1 LSNLVIGEL
10 IGGSF
15 QSVQSIPRLL
25 NDSITQSPMLIA
37 LGVTGGIGAYK
48 AVEVARG
55 LQKRGHEVVA
65 VMTHGATRFV
75 GPITFEAIT
84 RRQVITDQF
93 EAGMNADIEH
103 IALASTIDL
112 LLIAPA
118 TANIIGKLAN
128 GIADDFLSTLYTATR
143 APLLLAPAMNTQM
156 FEHEAVRKNLETLA
170 ARGARFVEPGEG
182 YLACGW
188 IGKGRL
194 AEPEDIVA
202 AAEAILRP
210 EGPLRGQR
218 LLVTAGP
225 TYEDVDP
232 VRYIGNRSSGR
243 MGYAIAAEAARR
255 GALVTLVTGPTTI
268 EAPAVRELVK
278 VRSAADMHQAVL
290 SRAADMDVIVMAAA
304 VADYAP
310 AERAGQKVAKEGETL
325 TLMLK
330 RTPDILGE
338 LGEQRAA
345 KGIGPLLIGFAAET
359 QDVVAR
365 ASAKRERKH
374 ADLIV
379 ANDVSRADA
388 GFDVDTN
395 AVTIV
400 GPSGAETLPL
410 QSKSRVAAEI
420 LNRVERLLAPAGG
433 VRLPASAPHA

>member
-1 LSNLVIGEL
+1 
-10 IGGSF
+10 
-15 QSVQSIPRLL
+15 
-25 NDSITQSPMLIA
+25 MALIA

-48 AVEVARG
+48 AVEVTRG
-55 LQKRGHEVVA
+55 LQKRGHDVVA
-65 VMTHGATRFV
+65 VMTHSAARFV

-84 RRQVITDQF
+84 RRRVITDQF
-93 EAGMNADIEH
+93 EDGMNADIEH

-143 APLLLAPAMNTQM
+143 APLLMAPAMNTQM
-156 FEHEAVRKNLETLA
+156 FEHEAVRRNLDTLA

-194 AEPEDIVA
+194 AEPDEIVA
-202 AAEAILRP
+202 AADAILRP

-225 TYEDVDP
+225 TYEDIDP

-255 GALVTLVTGPTTI
+255 GALVTLVTGPTSI
-268 EAPAVRELVK
+268 AAPAVRDVIK
-278 VRSAADMHQAVL
+278 VRGAAEMHQAVM
-290 SRAADMDVIVMAAA
+290 SRADDVDVMVMAAA
-304 VADYAP
+304 VADYSP
-310 AERAGQKVAKEGETL
+310 AERAPQKVAKDADTL
-325 TLMLK
+325 TLTLTK
-330 RTPDILGE
+330 TPDILGS
-338 LGEQRAA
+338 LGQRRVA
-345 KGIGPLLIGFAAET
+345 KGGGPILIGFAAET
-359 QDVVAR
+359 QDVIAR
-365 ASAKRERKH
+365 AAAKRERKH
-374 ADLIV
+374 ADFIV

-400 GPSGAETLPL
+400 GPDGAESLPL
-410 QSKSRVAAEI
+410 QSKSRVAGEI
-420 LNRVERLLAPAGG
+420 LDRVERLLAARPAGN
-433 VRLPASAPHA
+433 VRR

>member
-1 LSNLVIGEL
+1 
-10 IGGSF
+10 
-15 QSVQSIPRLL
+15 
-25 NDSITQSPMLIA
+25 
-37 LGVTGGIGAYK
+37 
-48 AVEVARG
+48 
-55 LQKRGHEVVA
+55 
-65 VMTHGATRFV
+65 
-75 GPITFEAIT
+75 
-84 RRQVITDQF
+84 
-93 EAGMNADIEH
+93 MNADIEH

-143 APLLLAPAMNTQM
+143 APVLIAPAMNTQM
-156 FEHEAVRKNLETLA
+156 FEHEAVRRNLETLA
-170 ARGARFVEPGEG
+170 ARGAKFVAPGDG

-218 LLVTAGP
+218 VLVTAGP

-255 GALVTLVTGPTTI
+255 GADVTLVTGPTSL
-268 EAPAVRELVK
+268 EAPPVREV
-278 VRSAADMHQAVL
+278 VRVRGAAEMHQAVL
-290 SRAADMDVIVMAAA
+290 SRSGDMQVVVMAAA

-310 AERAGQKVAKEGETL
+310 VERAAQKVPKGGDTL
-325 TLMLK
+325 TLVLRK
-330 RTPDILGE
+330 TPDILAE
-338 LGEQRAA
+338 LGQRRVAN
-345 KGIGPLLIGFAAET
+345 GRGPVLVGFAAET
-359 QDVVAR
+359 EQVVSR
-365 ASAKRERKH
+365 ATAKREQKH
-374 ADLIV
+374 VDLIV
-379 ANDVSRADA
+379 ANDVSRSDA

-400 GPSGAETLPL
+400 GPEGAESLAL
-410 QSKSRVAAEI
+410 QSKDRVAAEI
-420 LNRVERLLAPAGG
+420 LDRVERLIAGSPAEAGHY
-433 VRLPASAPHA
+433 RDK